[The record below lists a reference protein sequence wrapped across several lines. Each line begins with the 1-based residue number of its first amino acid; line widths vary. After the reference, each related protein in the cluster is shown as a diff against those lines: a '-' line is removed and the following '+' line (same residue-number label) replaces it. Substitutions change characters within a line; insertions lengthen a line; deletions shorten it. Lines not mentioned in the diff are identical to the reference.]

1 MPLDNDKLEGI
12 MKSAQ
17 TQDITNNSHVIPA
30 AMTPHPAARLTTK
43 RISWHAKALLAA
55 VTVSLM
61 ACSNSNSPASSE
73 ADPSAAGSET
83 AAVAEGVT
91 PITFWHSMSG
101 ELGETLDGIV
111 ADFNAA
117 NPDYQI
123 TAIYKGGYNESM
135 NAGIAAYRAGQAP
148 DVLQVYEVGTATMM
162 NAGDAIK
169 PIQEMAEEAGE
180 PIDPSKFVGA
190 VAGYYSSTEGKLISM
205 PFNSSTPVLYYNKDM
220 YAKAGLPDRPPS
232 TYSELKSDAKALKDA
247 GFCGYTTAWPTWV
260 LVENFAAWHNIPFA
274 TRDNGFGG
282 LDARLQLTQ
291 PLYKRLFSDLST
303 MAQQGTFTYGGRAD
317 AANSLFMSG
326 ECGIFTGSSGSRAQ
340 VLKDGQFDFGIGKL
354 PYYEDVAG
362 APQNSII
369 GGASLWVFNDKDP
382 KVYKGIAKFFQH
394 LSSPENAATWHQ
406 KTGYVPVVKSG
417 YDLTK
422 DQGYYEQ
429 NLGTDVAVQSLSADT
444 TAQSRGVRLGN
455 LPEIREMEEGYMEQ
469 IFNGAMSVDE
479 ALAQM
484 ETEGNKI
491 LAQFEKDNS

>member
-1 MPLDNDKLEGI
+1 MRLFQFENFN
-12 MKSAQ
+12 
-17 TQDITNNSHVIPA
+17 NNSLVSQNSSAAITPA
-30 AMTPHPAARLTTK
+30 HRPARSSKVT
-43 RISWHAKALLAA
+43 SWTAKTLLAA
-55 VTVSLM
+55 LTLSVM
-61 ACSNSNSPASSE
+61 ACSNNNTPAASESNASTDGE
-73 ADPSAAGSET
+73 TVT
-83 AAVAEGVT
+83 AAAEGVT

-117 NPDYQI
+117 NPEYQI
-123 TAIYKGGYNESM
+123 TAVYKGGYNESM
-135 NAGIAAYRAGQAP
+135 NAGIAAYRAKQSP
-148 DVLQVYEVGTATMM
+148 DILQVYEVGTATMM

-169 PIQEMAEEAGE
+169 PIQELSEEVGD
-180 PIDPSKFVGA
+180 PIDASKFVGA
-190 VAGYYSSTEGKLISM
+190 VAGYYSSTEGKLVSM

-220 YAKAGLPDRPPS
+220 YAKAGLPDRAPS

-274 TRDNGFGG
+274 TKENGFGG
-282 LDARLQLTQ
+282 LDARLQLNQ
-291 PLYKRLFSDLST
+291 PLYKRLFSDLAT
-303 MAQQGTFTYGGRAD
+303 MSSEGTFTYGGRAD

-340 VLKDGQFDFGIGKL
+340 VLKDGKFKFGIGKL

-362 APQNSII
+362 APQNTII
-369 GGASLWVFNDKDP
+369 GGASLWVFDGKDP
-382 KVYKGIAKFFQH
+382 EVYKGITKFFHH
-394 LSSPENAATWHQ
+394 LSTPENAATWHQ

-422 DQGYYEQ
+422 DQGYYDE
-429 NLGTDVAVQSLSADT
+429 NPGTDIAVQSLSADT

-469 IFNGAMSVDE
+469 IFNGSMSVDA
-479 ALAQM
+479 ALTKM

-491 LAQFEKDNS
+491 LEQFENDNK